1 MSPACMPG
9 APYVARTGA
18 RSAETGRS
26 SIGLLH
32 PYSPTEPE
40 PGKASIVG
48 PEVDKLTAR
57 LKSPKPTSATSPS
70 TPTRPARSDIH
81 REYPPYRSQ
90 PRRGIRRGLRH
101 AQPLD
106 GLRLIGGFG
115 YTQDVVYLSA
125 RAGRETALRCWI

>member
-70 TPTRPARSDIH
+70 TPTRPARSPTERPSPHPHTQRHLAVSVTPANSLDTAA
-81 REYPPYRSQ
+81 EYD
-90 PRRGIRRGLRH
+90 
-101 AQPLD
+101 AD
-106 GLRLIGGFG
+106 T
-115 YTQDVVYLSA
+115 TQV
-125 RAGRETALRCWI
+125 